1 MAVVVVN
8 GRAHSF
14 EGADGMLIGWLRG
27 TLGLTGAKPGC
38 GEGECGACTVLVDS
52 EPVLS
57 CQTPLT
63 EVAGRSVTT
72 IEGLASGGRLHP
84 AQQALVDERASQ
96 CGYCTPGMALR
107 IAALLDADPDPDDAT
122 VAEALGRNL
131 CRCGCYSRIRRA
143 VRGAARLLHVSGD
156 EPGEAPAGEPGPR
169 MPPREDAAAAATRLL
184 PRPWRPWDLVAPE
197 ERDYEAVLGPGL
209 VCVRPAAQ
217 LPGGWAVL
225 GGAWV
230 HVAPSGRVTAFSG
243 KVDVGQDNRTAF
255 RLLVAEEAQV
265 DLDVVTV
272 VQGDTDVCPFDA
284 GTFGS
289 RSMPDSGE
297 ALRRA
302 AAGARRAVDALGGPG
317 ALGGG
322 CRLVVL
328 DAEPPLVASDARR
341 LVGRPGHQAGRV
353 DAVTGARRFVSD
365 LVRPG
370 MGHGVVLRPAVPGA
384 TLRAVD
390 CSRAAAVDGVTVVH
404 EGSFVGVVAD
414 DPSAARR
421 AVAAIAAEWDEP
433 PPVEGDLAAYLRNHP
448 VADEGWERP
457 VDETT
462 GDVVGALAAAVDTVT
477 ATYTTAYLAHVPLET
492 RAALAEWDGDRVT
505 VWTGTQVPF
514 GTRSRVAAATGV
526 DEGDVRVVVP
536 PTGGAFGGKH
546 AGEVAAEAALL
557 ARAAARPVRVHWSR
571 AEELAWGTV
580 RPMAVIDVAAGL
592 DGDGELVAW
601 DMLDVNA
608 GAAAL
613 VPPYRTGTRR
623 VRYQPAR
630 SPLHQGSNR
639 ALAANANNF
648 ARESAIDEL
657 ALRRGEDPLVFRLAR
672 LDDERLAVVLRAAAD
687 RFGWVAAAV
696 GAIPSG
702 PAGIADPRSRTDD
715 ERADD
720 VRTGRG
726 LAVGLEKDGRVATC
740 AEVQVDTGGRVAV
753 TRVVTAYD
761 CGTVVNP
768 DTVASQVEGATVMAL
783 GGALLEALPVS
794 GGRLAEASLAS
805 YPLPRFADVPEVE
818 VVLCDRPD
826 LPSAG
831 AGEAPMIAVAP
842 AIANALA
849 DATGRRLRDLPL
861 APGHRLPVP
870 TLLGDG

>member
-8 GRAHSF
+8 GRAHPF
-14 EGADGMLIGWLRG
+14 EGADGTLIDWLRA
-27 TLGLTGAKPGC
+27 TLGLTGTKPGC
-38 GEGECGACTVLVDS
+38 GEGECGACTVLVDG

-57 CQTPLT
+57 CQTPLAGL
-63 EVAGRSVTT
+63 AGRSVTT
-72 IEGLASGGRLHP
+72 IEGLASDGHLHP

-131 CRCGCYSRIRRA
+131 CRCGCYPRIRRA
-143 VRGAARLLHVSGD
+143 VHRAAVLRR
-156 EPGEAPAGEPGPR
+156 EPERAGRTGTLATTEV
-169 MPPREDAAAAATRLL
+169 TRLL
-184 PRPWRPWDLVAPE
+184 PRPRRPWDLVAPG

-209 VCVRPAAQ
+209 VCVWPATRP
-217 LPGGWAVL
+217 PGGWAVL

-230 HVAPSGRVTAFSG
+230 HVAPSGRFTAFSG

-272 VQGDTDVCPFDA
+272 VEGDTDVCPFDV

-302 AAGARRAVDALGGPG
+302 AAGARRAVDELGGPRS
-317 ALGGG
+317 LGVG

-328 DAEPPLVASDARR
+328 DAEPPLVASEARR

-353 DAVTGARRFVSD
+353 GAVTGARRFVSD

-370 MGHGVVLRPAVPGA
+370 MGYGAVLRPAVPGA
-384 TLRAVD
+384 TLRTVD
-390 CSRAAAVDGVTVVH
+390 YARAAALDGVTVVH

-414 DPSAARR
+414 DPGAARR
-421 AVAAIAAEWDEP
+421 AVAAVDAQWDEP
-433 PPVEGDLAAYLRNHP
+433 PPVDGDLATYLRTHP
-448 VADEGWERP
+448 AADEGWERP
-457 VDETT
+457 VDEAT
-462 GDVVGALAAAVDTVT
+462 GDVAGALAAAADTMT

-492 RAALAEWDGDRVT
+492 RAALAEWDGGRVT

-580 RPMAVIDVAAGL
+580 RPMAVVDVAAGL
-592 DGDGELVAW
+592 DDDGELAAW

-613 VPPYRTGTRR
+613 VPPYRTATRR

-630 SPLHQGSNR
+630 SPLHQGSYR

-657 ALRRGEDPLVFRLAR
+657 ALRRGEDPLAFRLAR
-672 LDDERLAVVLRAAAD
+672 LDDERLVAVLGSAAE
-687 RFGWVAAAV
+687 RFGWGGAGTSTAA
-696 GAIPSG
+696 GGPPGGPLGG
-702 PAGIADPRSRTDD
+702 PAGGAGVTEGDG
-715 ERADD
+715 

-740 AEVQVDTGGRVAV
+740 AEVRVGPDGRVAV

-768 DTVASQVEGATVMAL
+768 DTVVNQIEGATVMAL

-831 AGEAPMIAVAP
+831 AGETPMIAVAP
-842 AIANALA
+842 ALANALA
-849 DATGRRLRDLPL
+849 DATGHRLRDLPL
-861 APGHRLPVP
+861 TPGHRLPASAP
-870 TLLGDG
+870 LGDG